1 MASSPTDAAI
11 ALTRL
16 GLGARP
22 GEIEG
27 VAADPR
33 GWATA
38 QIRPQGAPQPSGQ
51 FADTSQRVAQYIDYQ
66 SDAGQVRRDRRS
78 TREVGPTPASV
89 AVGMAQTAP
98 AGDPEVVA
106 RREARQA
113 ARREITQDTAQE
125 FLARAQ
131 LSAVTDAGFAERWA
145 LFWANA
151 LTVSAAKFA
160 SGAFVGQYEREAI
173 RPHVFGRF
181 EDLVLAAEQ
190 HPAMLLY
197 LDQARSIGPDSLAGA
212 RRNAGLNENLAREM
226 MELHTV
232 GADGGYSQA
241 DVTELARALTGWSIP
256 TARDQGRT
264 GAPRANR
271 PRRAR
276 AAAQVQPQPNG
287 FVFRANVHEPGPR
300 TVMGETYPAAGLAQG
315 QAILRDLARHPATAK
330 RLSRRLAAHFVA
342 DSPPETLVARLEE
355 AWTRSGCDLAQVART
370 LVEAP
375 ETWTPQPAKI
385 KTPYEFVVSAHRAL
399 GTRPQRIQPLRQA
412 LLDMG
417 QPPFAAPSPEG
428 WPDTAADWAGPDALV
443 KRLNWSRTAADAAQ
457 AADPNAVAAS
467 ALGPRLSERT
477 RLAVARAESRPEALT
492 LLFMS
497 PEFQRR

>member
-22 GEIEG
+22 GEIES

-51 FADTSQRVAQYIDYQ
+51 FADTAQRVAQYVDYQ
-66 SDAGQVRRDRRS
+66 SDAGLVRRDRRS
-78 TREVGPTPASV
+78 APQAGATSTP
-89 AVGMAQTAP
+89 MAQTAP
-98 AGDPEVVA
+98 GPDADPDAVA

-131 LSAVTDAGFAERWA
+131 LGASTDDGFAERWA

-151 LTVSAAKFA
+151 VTVSAVKFA

-197 LDQARSIGPDSLAGA
+197 LDQARSVGPDSLAGA

-232 GADGGYSQA
+232 GADGGYTQG

-256 TARDQGRT
+256 AVRDQRQ
-264 GAPRANR
+264 ANR

-276 AAAQVQPQPNG
+276 NMAAPTEPGPDG
-287 FVFRANVHEPGPR
+287 FVFRANVHEPGTR
-300 TVMGETYPAAGLAQG
+300 TVMGKTYPAAGLAQG

-342 DSPPETLVARLEE
+342 DDPPSALVDRLEE
-355 AWTRSGCDLAQVART
+355 AWTRSGGDLAQVARA

-385 KTPYEFVVSAHRAL
+385 KTPYEFVVSTHRAL

-428 WPDTAADWAGPDALV
+428 WPDAAADWAGPDALV

-457 AADPNAVAAS
+457 AANPSAVAAS
-467 ALGPRLSERT
+467 ALGSRLSDRT

>member
-16 GLGARP
+16 GLGASP
-22 GEIEG
+22 GEIDR

-51 FADTSQRVAQYIDYQ
+51 FADTGQRVAQYVDYQ
-66 SDAGQVRRDRRS
+66 SDAGQVRRDRRAAPQ
-78 TREVGPTPASV
+78 VGATPASV
-89 AVGMAQTAP
+89 AAETAQTAP
-98 AGDPEVVA
+98 APDTDPDAVA

-131 LSAVTDAGFAERWA
+131 LSATTDDGFAERWA

-151 LTVSAAKFA
+151 VTVSAVKFA

-197 LDQARSIGPDSLAGA
+197 LDQARSVGPDSLAGA

-232 GADGGYSQA
+232 GADGGYTQA

-256 TARDQGRT
+256 TARDQRQ
-264 GAPRANR
+264 PNR

-276 AAAQVQPQPNG
+276 LMTAQAEPGPDG
-287 FVFRANVHEPGPR
+287 FVFRANVHEPGVR
-300 TVMGETYPAAGLAQG
+300 TVMGKTYPAAGLAQG

-342 DSPPETLVARLEE
+342 DDPPPALVARLED
-355 AWTRSGCDLAQVART
+355 AWTRSGGDLAQVARA
-370 LVEAP
+370 LIDAP

-385 KTPYEFVVSAHRAL
+385 KTPYDFVVSTHRAL

-428 WPDTAADWAGPDALV
+428 WPDAAADWAGPDALV
-443 KRLNWSRTAADAAQ
+443 KRLNWSRTAADLAQ
-457 AADPNAVAAS
+457 TADTNAVAVA
-467 ALGPRLSERT
+467 ALGPRLGDRT
-477 RLAVARAESRPEALT
+477 RLAIARAESRPEALT

>member
-1 MASSPTDAAI
+1 MASSPTDAAV

-22 GEIEG
+22 GEIDR

-33 GWATA
+33 GWAMG
-38 QIRPQGAPQPSGQ
+38 QIRPQGAPRPSGQ
-51 FADTSQRVAQYIDYQ
+51 FADTAERVAQYIDYQ
-66 SDAGQVRRDRRS
+66 SDAGRVRRDRR
-78 TREVGPTPASV
+78 A
-89 AVGMAQTAP
+89 AAP
-98 AGDPEVVA
+98 ATADAAPAPSPAMPDAADPQAVA

-113 ARREITQDTAQE
+113 ARRDITQDTAQE

-131 LSAVTDAGFAERWA
+131 LGASTDDGFAERWA

-151 LTVSAAKFA
+151 VTVSAVKFA

-173 RPHVFGRF
+173 RPHVFGGF

-197 LDQARSIGPDSLAGA
+197 LDQARSVGPDSMAGA

-232 GADGGYSQA
+232 GADGGYTQA

-256 TARDQGRT
+256 TARDQRQ
-264 GAPRANR
+264 AAR

-276 AAAQVQPQPNG
+276 MAVAQAQQEANG
-287 FVFRANVHEPGPR
+287 FVFRPNVHEPGAR
-300 TVMGETYPAAGLAQG
+300 TVMGKTYPAAGLAQG

-342 DSPPETLVARLEE
+342 DDPPSALVDRLEE
-355 AWTRSGCDLAQVART
+355 AWTRSGGDLAQVARA

-385 KTPYEFVVSAHRAL
+385 KTPYEFIVSAHRAL

-417 QPPFAAPSPEG
+417 QPPFAPPSPEG

-443 KRLNWSRTAADAAQ
+443 KRLNWSRTAADLAQ
-457 AADPNAVAAS
+457 ASDPNAVAAV
-467 ALGPRLSERT
+467 ALGPRLGERT
-477 RLAVARAESRPEALT
+477 RLAIARAESRPEALT
-492 LLFMS
+492 LLLMS

>member
-22 GEIEG
+22 GEIER

-38 QIRPQGAPQPSGQ
+38 QIRPQGAPQPSGA
-51 FADTSQRVAQYIDYQ
+51 FADTAQRVAQYVDYQ
-66 SDAGQVRRDRRS
+66 SDAGLVRRDRRS
-78 TREVGPTPASV
+78 APQAGATSTP
-89 AVGMAQTAP
+89 MAQTAP
-98 AGDPEVVA
+98 APDTDPDAVA

-131 LSAVTDAGFAERWA
+131 LGASTDDGFAERWT

-151 LTVSAAKFA
+151 VTVSAVKFA

-173 RPHVFGRF
+173 RPQVFGRF

-197 LDQARSIGPDSLAGA
+197 LDQARSVGPDSMAGA

-232 GADGGYSQA
+232 GADGGYTQA

-256 TARDQGRT
+256 TARDQRQ
-264 GAPRANR
+264 AAR

-276 AAAQVQPQPNG
+276 MAAAQAQPEANG
-287 FVFRANVHEPGPR
+287 FVFRPNVHEPGDR
-300 TVMGETYPAAGLAQG
+300 TVMGKTYPAAGLAQG
-315 QAILRDLARHPATAK
+315 QAILRDLARHPATAR

-342 DSPPETLVARLEE
+342 DDPPPALVARLEE
-355 AWTRSGCDLAQVART
+355 AWTRSGGDLAQVARA

-385 KTPYEFVVSAHRAL
+385 KTPYDFVVSTHRAL

-428 WPDTAADWAGPDALV
+428 WPDAAADWAGPDALV

-457 AADPNAVAAS
+457 AADPGAVAEA
-467 ALGPRLSERT
+467 ALGARLSERT

>member
-1 MASSPTDAAI
+1 MASSPTDAAV

-22 GEIEG
+22 GEIDR

-33 GWATA
+33 GWAMG
-38 QIRPQGAPQPSGQ
+38 QIRSQGAPQPSGQ
-51 FADTSQRVAQYIDYQ
+51 FADTAERVAQYIDYQ
-66 SDAGQVRRDRRS
+66 SDAGLVRRDRR
-78 TREVGPTPASV
+78 A
-89 AVGMAQTAP
+89 AAP
-98 AGDPEVVA
+98 APAEAAPSPAPAAGMPDAADPQAVA

-113 ARREITQDTAQE
+113 ARRDITQDTAQE

-131 LSAVTDAGFAERWA
+131 LGATTDDGFAERWA
-145 LFWANA
+145 LFWSNA

-197 LDQARSIGPDSLAGA
+197 LDQARSVGPDSMAGA

-232 GADGGYSQA
+232 GADGGYTQG
-241 DVTELARALTGWSIP
+241 DVTELARALTGWSVP
-256 TARDQGRT
+256 AARDQRQ
-264 GAPRANR
+264 PNR

-276 AAAQVQPQPNG
+276 NMAAQAEPGPDG
-287 FVFRANVHEPGPR
+287 FVFRANVHEPGAR
-300 TVMGETYPAAGLAQG
+300 TVLGKTYPAAGLAQG

-342 DSPPETLVARLEE
+342 DDPPPALVARLEQ
-355 AWTRSGCDLAQVART
+355 AWTRSGGDLAQVARA
-370 LVEAP
+370 LIDAP

-385 KTPYEFVVSAHRAL
+385 KTPYDFIVSAHRAL

-417 QPPFAAPSPEG
+417 QPPFAPLSPEG

-443 KRLNWSRTAADAAQ
+443 KRLNWSRTAADLAQ
-457 AADPNAVAAS
+457 TSDPNAVAAS
-467 ALGPRLSERT
+467 ALGPRLGERT
-477 RLAVARAESRPEALT
+477 RLAVARAESRPAALT

>member
-22 GEIEG
+22 GEIDR

-51 FADTSQRVAQYIDYQ
+51 FADTAQRVAQYVDYQ
-66 SDAGQVRRDRRS
+66 SDAGQVRRDRRTAPEAVS
-78 TREVGPTPASV
+78 APASMTGDRV
-89 AVGMAQTAP
+89 PTAP
-98 AGDPEVVA
+98 ASDPEAVA

-131 LSAVTDAGFAERWA
+131 LGASTDDGFAERWA

-151 LTVSAAKFA
+151 LTVSAVKFA

-197 LDQARSIGPDSLAGA
+197 LDQARSVGPDSLAGA

-232 GADGGYSQA
+232 GADGGYTQA

-256 TARDQGRT
+256 AARDNRQT
-264 GAPRANR
+264 AR

-276 AAAQVQPQPNG
+276 MMAAQIEPGPDG
-287 FVFRANVHEPGPR
+287 FVFRANVHEPDAR
-300 TVMGETYPAAGLAQG
+300 TVMGKTYPAAGLAQG

-342 DSPPETLVARLEE
+342 DDPPPALVARLED
-355 AWTRSGCDLAQVART
+355 AWTRSSGDLAQVARA

-385 KTPYEFVVSAHRAL
+385 KTPYDFVVSTHRAL

-428 WPDTAADWAGPDALV
+428 WPDAAADWAGPDALV
-443 KRLNWSRTAADAAQ
+443 KRLNWSRTAADTAQ
-457 AADPNAVAAS
+457 AADTNAVAAS
-467 ALGPRLSERT
+467 ALGPRLGDRT

>member
-22 GEIEG
+22 GEIER

-51 FADTSQRVAQYIDYQ
+51 FADTAQRVAQYVDYQ

-78 TREVGPTPASV
+78 APQAGATSMP
-89 AVGMAQTAP
+89 MAQTAP
-98 AGDPEVVA
+98 APDTDPDAVA

-131 LSAVTDAGFAERWA
+131 LGATTDDGFAERWA

-151 LTVSAAKFA
+151 VTVSAVKFA

-197 LDQARSIGPDSLAGA
+197 LDQARSVGPDSLAGA

-232 GADGGYSQA
+232 GADGGYTQA

-256 TARDQGRT
+256 TARDQRQT
-264 GAPRANR
+264 ARPRAR
-271 PRRAR
+271 L
-276 AAAQVQPQPNG
+276 AAAQAQPAANG
-287 FVFRANVHEPGPR
+287 FVFRPNVHEPGDR
-300 TVMGETYPAAGLAQG
+300 TVMGKTYPAAGLAQG
-315 QAILRDLARHPATAK
+315 QAILRDLARHPSTAR

-342 DSPPETLVARLEE
+342 DDPPPALVARLED
-355 AWTRSGCDLAQVART
+355 AWTRSGGDLAQVARA
-370 LVEAP
+370 LAEAP

-385 KTPYEFVVSAHRAL
+385 KTPYDFVVSTHRAL

-428 WPDTAADWAGPDALV
+428 WPDAAADWAGPDALV
-443 KRLNWSRTAADAAQ
+443 KRLNWSRTAADMAQ
-457 AADPNAVAAS
+457 AADPSAVAAS
-467 ALGPRLSERT
+467 ALGPRLGERT

>member
-22 GEIEG
+22 GEIER

-51 FADTSQRVAQYIDYQ
+51 FADTAQRVAQYVDYQ

-78 TREVGPTPASV
+78 APQVGATSTP
-89 AVGMAQTAP
+89 MAQTAP
-98 AGDPEVVA
+98 APDADPDAVA

-131 LSAVTDAGFAERWA
+131 LGATTDDGFAERWT

-151 LTVSAAKFA
+151 VTVSAVKFA

-197 LDQARSIGPDSLAGA
+197 LDQARSVGPDSMAGA

-232 GADGGYSQA
+232 GADAGYTQA

-256 TARDQGRT
+256 TARDQRQP
-264 GAPRANR
+264 AR

-276 AAAQVQPQPNG
+276 MAAAQAQPEANG
-287 FVFRANVHEPGPR
+287 FVFRPNVHEPGAR
-300 TVMGETYPAAGLAQG
+300 TVMGKTYPAAGLAQG

-342 DSPPETLVARLEE
+342 DDPPPALVDRLED
-355 AWTRSGCDLAQVART
+355 AWTRSGGDLAQVARA

-385 KTPYEFVVSAHRAL
+385 KTPYDFVVSTHRAL

-428 WPDTAADWAGPDALV
+428 WPDAAADWAGPDALV

-457 AADPNAVAAS
+457 AADPNAVAAA
-467 ALGPRLSERT
+467 ALGPRLSDRT